1 MVTSMYPDPSQM
13 NYTVNMGDVVTFQCV
28 ATGIPA
34 PSISW
39 FRNGIELSSAADSRV
54 TLGDLSEAT
63 SVADNAGEMIHETS
77 RMLAL
82 SMTEDDDSGSYE
94 CRVSNNATN
103 GEDTESF
110 ELIVQSKYTSL
121 HGCLYIIALHLFDI
135 PTVPPDT
142 PEIGETL
149 VTVTQPEAAM
159 FVCTAV
165 ARPRPSI
172 TWYKVDDSRI
182 MLTGTEEGV
191 SVTAMDGDTDRTRIN
206 TLSFDP
212 SRPSFSAEYVCVATN
227 PVDSA
232 EANATLTVYGES
244 VLYWG

>member
-1 MVTSMYPDPSQM
+1 MVTSMYPDPSQT

-110 ELIVQSKYTSL
+110 ELIVQSK
-121 HGCLYIIALHLFDI
+121 
-135 PTVPPDT
+135 
-142 PEIGETL
+142 
-149 VTVTQPEAAM
+149 
-159 FVCTAV
+159 
-165 ARPRPSI
+165 
-172 TWYKVDDSRI
+172 
-182 MLTGTEEGV
+182 
-191 SVTAMDGDTDRTRIN
+191 
-206 TLSFDP
+206 
-212 SRPSFSAEYVCVATN
+212 
-227 PVDSA
+227 
-232 EANATLTVYGES
+232 
-244 VLYWG
+244 